1 MFIGVL
7 EPLQMRAMRT
17 ILAQGMREAL
27 LMVTANSACV
37 TSILRSYYTW
47 RTIESPDTSWELLP
61 MGLWAW
67 AELSIG
73 MIVVCLP
80 VFPKF
85 FNHIGTK
92 VHRGSPGS
100 GPARESSAAAKSP
113 KVKLLARV
121 KRPFASVSDSW
132 NGQYSPRTQ
141 LHDEYVSLDGFD
153 TPPPHVKALDTPTG
167 WPGQGIATVRED
179 LENAQQEN

>member
-1 MFIGVL
+1 MFIGII
-7 EPLQMRAMRT
+7 EPIQMRA
-17 ILAQGMREAL
+17 ILAPRIREVL
-27 LMVTANSACV
+27 LIFAENSACV

-47 RTIESPDTSWELLP
+47 RTVESLDTSWELLP
-61 MGLWAW
+61 MGLWTW

-73 MIVVCLP
+73 IIVVCLP

-92 VHRGSPGS
+92 VHRGTSGS

-113 KVKLLARV
+113 KVDLLSRV
-121 KRPFASVSDSW
+121 KSPFASGSNSW
-132 NGQYSPRTQ
+132 NGQYGPRAQ
-141 LHDEYVSLDGFD
+141 LHDEYVSFDGFD
-153 TPPPHVKALDTPTG
+153 TLPPHVKAFDTPTG

-179 LENAQQEN
+179 LENAQQRN

>member
-1 MFIGVL
+1 
-7 EPLQMRAMRT
+7 MRAIRT
-17 ILAQGMREAL
+17 ILAPRMHEAL
-27 LMVTANSACV
+27 LIFTENSACV

-47 RTIESPDTSWELLP
+47 RTVESLDTSWELLT
-61 MGLWAW
+61 MGLWTW

-73 MIVVCLP
+73 LIVVCLP

-92 VHRGSPGS
+92 VHRGTSES
-100 GPARESSAAAKSP
+100 GPARDSSAAVSSP
-113 KVKLLARV
+113 KVDVLARV
-121 KRPFASVSDSW
+121 KRPFASVSDSL
-132 NGQYSPRTQ
+132 NGRSSPRAQ
-141 LHDEYVSLDGFD
+141 LHNEYVSLDGFD

-179 LENAQQEN
+179 LENAQQRN